1 MYKSPTPPRWKDG
14 TVHDASSIVY
24 KSTVVVAQCRAAR
37 RGPPAG
43 HSSTERSPS
52 RAQQHGEVPQPGTAA
67 RRGPPAGHSSTERSP
82 SRPQQHG
89 EVPQP
94 ATAARRGPPAARR
107 GPPAGHSST
116 ERSPSR
122 PQQHGEVPQPGT
134 AARRG
139 PPAARRGPPAARRG
153 PPAATMPC
161 RKENYIFLEQS
172 VTVGSKEVDAL
183 VTKIGEALQLHNNSG
198 GHQKTVSVSM
208 SCLHGLTGSSAGGVK
223 PAALIGGST
232 GATVQKRTGC
242 CMRLRNHRGSSR
254 ASPYSIPGSNGD
266 QDWDQIKP
274 WNKKRLRGE
283 DDDPHR
289 LLQELILSGNLIK
302 EAVRRLQFSAADCG
316 DFPKAVDNVPCS

>member
-1 MYKSPTPPRWKDG
+1 MVQSTTRHPLFTNQRWLLLSVERHGEVPQPG
-14 TVHDASSIVY
+14 T
-24 KSTVVVAQCRAAR
+24 AAR

-52 RAQQHGEVPQPGTAA
+52 RAQQHGEVPQPHGEVPQPATAA

-94 ATAARRGPPAARR
+94 HGEVPQPHGEVPQPATAARRGPP
-107 GPPAGHSST
+107 
-116 ERSPSR
+116 
-122 PQQHGEVPQPGT
+122 